1 MQPPEVVSRATW
13 LQARKALLE
22 KEKAATR
29 VLDQVRAERR
39 ALPWVKVEKQYV
51 FQTLDGPK
59 TLSELFGAR
68 SQLFVYHHMLTPESD
83 HICPGCSLLSDHF
96 DAARQ
101 HFEHADLSLI
111 VVSRAKLDW
120 IEQVRRRMGYRFNW
134 VSSHG
139 TDFNYDFGV
148 SFTDEQLR
156 SGAVDY
162 NFEKVSMSSKD
173 MHGESIFAKDAQG
186 AVYHTY
192 SSYGRGSEL
201 LVGAFNF
208 LDLVPKGRNESE
220 GIMSWVKLHD
230 EYEDGGESK
239 HCCGT

>member
-1 MQPPEVVSRATW
+1 M
-13 LQARKALLE
+13 
-22 KEKAATR
+22 
-29 VLDQVRAERR
+29 
-39 ALPWVKVEKQYV
+39 
-51 FQTLDGPK
+51 
-59 TLSELFGAR
+59 LS
-68 SQLFVYHHMLTPESD
+68 PESD

-101 HFEHADLSLI
+101 HFEHADLALV

-120 IEQVRRRMGYRFNW
+120 IEQVRKRMGYSFNW

-148 SFTDEQLR
+148 SFTDEQIR

-162 NFEKVSMSSKD
+162 NFEKVPMSSKD
-173 MHGESIFAKDAQG
+173 MHGESVFAKDDQG

-208 LDLVPKGRNESE
+208 LDLAPKGRNEAA

-230 EYEDGGESK
+230 EYEDAPKPASACCSK
-239 HCCGT
+239 

>member
-1 MQPPEVVSRATW
+1 
-13 LQARKALLE
+13 
-22 KEKAATR
+22 
-29 VLDQVRAERR
+29 
-39 ALPWVKVEKQYV
+39 
-51 FQTLDGPK
+51 
-59 TLSELFGAR
+59 
-68 SQLFVYHHMLTPESD
+68 
-83 HICPGCSLLSDHF
+83 
-96 DAARQ
+96 
-101 HFEHADLSLI
+101 
-111 VVSRAKLDW
+111 
-120 IEQVRRRMGYRFNW
+120 MGYTFNW
-134 VSSHG
+134 VSSYG

-162 NFEKVSMSSKD
+162 NFARVPMSSKD
-173 MHGESIFAKDAQG
+173 MHGESIFAKDDQG

-230 EYEDGGESK
+230 EYEDAPSAWGIVLLEVSRRQT
-239 HCCGT
+239 HRR